1 VAGLTIPGLRAPPP
15 GRVGGSMPSVP
26 EGLEGPAMPHSD
38 DLLQFI
44 DDIPAPPPGGALTDR
59 WPAG

>member
-1 VAGLTIPGLRAPPP
+1 
-15 GRVGGSMPSVP
+15 MPSVP